1 MDDWLTLGIN
11 AAIGLVGA
19 VNAYALRRTQR
30 DTRIEIAIIIRT
42 PDGSPSSTRG
52 AGRRPA
58 KG

>member
-30 DTRIEIAIIIRT
+30 DTRIVTIIIRT

-52 AGRRPA
+52 AVRRPT